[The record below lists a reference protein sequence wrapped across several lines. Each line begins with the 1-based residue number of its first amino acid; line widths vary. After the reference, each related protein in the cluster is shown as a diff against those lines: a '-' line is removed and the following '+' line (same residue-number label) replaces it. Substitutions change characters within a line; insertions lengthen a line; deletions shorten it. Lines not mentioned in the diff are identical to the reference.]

1 MLNKFMGSICFGILC
16 LVSLNTLCG
25 AASLPGG
32 FQPVLIVDPTAPTS
46 NDRIG
51 VTAYYWSD
59 IQLWPP
65 NVTYSAKQVT
75 IELSSWGDVFPA
87 TLPPPSGK
95 YATAWLDPLPEGS
108 YQVNFVLKNYYV
120 YDGTTSTRQNY
131 SFPPH
136 QIVVGPAKNNDV
148 ADAVEYYHAGF
159 DHYFLTAAPGE
170 IAALDAG
177 RFPGWARTGQRF
189 KVYASAM
196 PGTVPVCR
204 YYLPPSQ
211 GDSHF
216 FGVAVVQAELPTPYV
231 NDECRVIEKDAVFS
245 KGPYVNFVKE
255 TANAFYVRRPE
266 WPTGACPAGDLSVY
280 RLWNN
285 RPDTNH
291 RYTTDPAI
299 RAQMVAKGYVAEG
312 YGPAGVVMCVP
323 G

>member
-1 MLNKFMGSICFGILC
+1 MLDKIRSSIYFGILC
-16 LVSLNTLCG
+16 FAAFSTLCG

-32 FQPVLIVDPTAPTS
+32 FQPVLIVDPQTPTS

-51 VTAYYWSD
+51 VTAYYWTD
-59 IQLWPP
+59 TTLLPRT
-65 NVTYSAKQVT
+65 VTYGTKQVT
-75 IELSSWGDVFPA
+75 VELSAPVVNFP

-95 YATAWLDPLPEGS
+95 SSTAWLDPLPEGS
-108 YQVNFVLKNYYV
+108 YQLDVVLKYYV
-120 YDGTTSTRQNY
+120 RDAATSTTQDF
-131 SFPPH
+131 SFPSR

-177 RFPGWARTGQRF
+177 RFSGWARTGQRF

-196 PGTVPVCR
+196 PDTMPVCR
-204 YYLPPSQ
+204 YYIPPSQ

-216 FGVAVVQAELPTPYV
+216 FSVADVRTAFPDE
-231 NDECRVIEKDAVFS
+231 DECRVIERDTVFA
-245 KGPYVNFVKE
+245 KGSYVNFVKE
-255 TANAFYVRRPE
+255 TANAFYVRRPD
-266 WPTGACPAGDLSVY
+266 WSTGACPAGDLPVY

-299 RAQMVAKGYVAEG
+299 RAQMIAKGYVAEG
-312 YGPAGVVMCVP
+312 YGPVGVVMCVP

>member
-1 MLNKFMGSICFGILC
+1 MLEKLKGGVCFGILC
-16 LVSLNTLCG
+16 WLALNTVCE
-25 AASLPGG
+25 AASLPGE
-32 FQPVLIVDPTAPTS
+32 FQPVLIVDPPAPNS
-46 NDRIG
+46 NDRVS
-51 VTAYYWSD
+51 VTAYYWAS
-59 IQLWPP
+59 LAWLPP
-65 NVTYSAKQVT
+65 SITYSAKQVT
-75 IELSSWGDVFPA
+75 VELSANVVNFA

-95 YATAWLDPLPEGS
+95 SSMAWLDPLPEGS
-108 YQVNFVLKNYYV
+108 YQVDFVLKNYYV
-120 YDGTTSTRQNY
+120 YDGTTSSSQNF
-131 SFPPH
+131 SFPSR

-148 ADAVEYYHAGF
+148 AEAVEYYHAGF
-159 DHYFLTAAPGE
+159 DHYFLTAAPAE

-177 RFPGWARTGQRF
+177 RFLGWARTGQRF

-216 FGVAVVQAELPTPYV
+216 FGVAVVQSTLPTPYI
-231 NDECRVIEKDAVFS
+231 NDECRVIEKDAIFS

-255 TANAFYVRRPE
+255 TANAFYVRRPDGQ
-266 WPTGACPAGDLSVY
+266 TGACPAGDLAVY
-280 RLWNN
+280 RLWNK

-299 RAQMVAKGYVAEG
+299 RAQMIAKGYVSEG
-312 YGPAGVVMCVP
+312 YGSTGVVMCVP

>member
-1 MLNKFMGSICFGILC
+1 MLKSLKIRACFGILC
-16 LVSLNTLCG
+16 LFALNTLCE
-25 AASLPGG
+25 AASLPGA
-32 FQPVLIVDPTAPTS
+32 FQPVLIVDPAAPTS

-51 VTAYYWSD
+51 ATAYYWANKTL
-59 IQLWPP
+59 QLRT
-65 NVTYSAKQVT
+65 VTYGTKQVT
-75 IELSSWGDVFPA
+75 VELSKNPIDFL
-87 TLPPPSGK
+87 LPPPSGISS
-95 YATAWLDPLPEGS
+95 TAWLDPLPEGI
-108 YQVNFVLKNYYV
+108 YQLDVVLKSYYP
-120 YDGTTSTRQNY
+120 YEGITSPSQDFL
-131 SFPPH
+131 FPPR

-159 DHYFLTAAPGE
+159 DHYFLAAAPAE

-177 RFPGWARTGQRF
+177 RFSGWARTGQRF

-216 FGVAVVQAELPTPYV
+216 FSVADVRTAYPEE
-231 NDECRVIEKDAVFS
+231 DECRVIEKGAVFS
-245 KGPYVNFVKE
+245 KGSYANFVKE
-255 TANAFYVRRPE
+255 TANAFYVRRPDGQ
-266 WPTGACPAGDLSVY
+266 TGACPAGDLSVY
-280 RLWNN
+280 RLWNR

-312 YGPAGVVMCVP
+312 YGSVGVVMCVP